1 MTKASR
7 CITFAVLASAA
18 SVSIPQA
25 HADILKCKGHLVF
38 ADSLAR
44 AVTLMADPEVG
55 SVTTRDCRKYPEL
68 APFCAGTIRDAKS
81 HQFVFGAAVSPENSR
96 VRIDLIRTNAAV
108 STDTVLMAKPHAT
121 FLGRCEPT
129 RRRKS

>member
-1 MTKASR
+1 MTNARRS
-7 CITFAVLASAA
+7 IAIAALVSTAVLFG
-18 SVSIPQA
+18 P
-25 HADILKCKGHLVF
+25 HADADIFTCKGHLVF

-44 AVTLMADPEVG
+44 AVTLTVDSELG

-68 APFCAGTIRDAKS
+68 FGFCAGAIRDAKN

-96 VRIDLIRTNAAV
+96 LRIDLIRTNAAV
-108 STDTVLMAKPHAT
+108 STDTVLMEKPRAT

-129 RRRKS
+129 RRRRS